1 MADAF
6 AIVPFDDS
14 DDEGTVSMAAGGGG
28 GGAVA
33 TRVTFRVAVNPKAV
47 RDHEGE
53 GVSIHGSIQVTN
65 TLNLFMLFACAIFFW
80 LTASLH
86 ASMNPSMAA
95 MLSHH
100 AASPVSSCA
109 ASASAD
115 MATVTLAP
123 SPIPIQS
130 MPCDHCL
137 ATRTKRLPSSST
149 VAFSFLVLLQ
159 WLCLAR

>member
-14 DDEGTVSMAAGGGG
+14 DDEGTVSMAAGG

-65 TLNLFMLFACAIFFW
+65 TLNLFMLLLARSFSGSQ
-80 LTASLH
+80 LLY
-86 ASMNPSMAA
+86 
-95 MLSHH
+95 
-100 AASPVSSCA
+100 
-109 ASASAD
+109 
-115 MATVTLAP
+115 TLA
-123 SPIPIQS
+123 
-130 MPCDHCL
+130 
-137 ATRTKRLPSSST
+137 
-149 VAFSFLVLLQ
+149 
-159 WLCLAR
+159 